1 MAFLSRF
8 FSSPERKPLTSLE
21 EILAARDLS
30 MDLPGLDA
38 HTEEFL
44 HLGEAERGHWG
55 DALKEL
61 VTRGWPLPPQWL
73 DAQYDLAPRLVP
85 VWMAERDGYFFR
97 PHVEGLALRMVVC
110 GQLMP
115 AAWLTLW
122 GVTWEDVLERG
133 MDQLRERSQNTPF
146 QRQASGIYRGVF
158 ADGQSASRFLMP
170 SLWSGLFPGQNT
182 FLAIPSED
190 ELLVAPQVLLPQL
203 VEAVTRSLSGPGPR
217 LMGTI
222 YQQVGQQFLPA
233 TLQDPH
239 PMAQPQR
246 ELRQSDLIEAY
257 RAQESC
263 LPADL
268 GVPSQAGVVRS
279 SQGRSISY
287 TTWQEGRPALLPE
300 TDLIGFVAANGKPL
314 GIYFRQTLPR
324 ISEIHGTT
332 VDIWGPRRIRY
343 EGFPTA
349 AQLGRLECFATP
361 EQMVELFKGT
371 SSGPARPKP
380 ANVSNASMADR
391 ASSGSRAAQAASPV
405 PAHLR
410 GLSLGMQNDED

>member
-1 MAFLSRF
+1 
-8 FSSPERKPLTSLE
+8 
-21 EILAARDLS
+21 
-30 MDLPGLDA
+30 
-38 HTEEFL
+38 
-44 HLGEAERGHWG
+44 
-55 DALKEL
+55 
-61 VTRGWPLPPQWL
+61 
-73 DAQYDLAPRLVP
+73 
-85 VWMAERDGYFFR
+85 
-97 PHVEGLALRMVVC
+97 
-110 GQLMP
+110 
-115 AAWLTLW
+115 
-122 GVTWEDVLERG
+122 
-133 MDQLRERSQNTPF
+133 MDQLRERSQNIPF

-158 ADGQSASRFLMP
+158 ADGQNASRFLLP
-170 SLWSGLFPGQNT
+170 SLWSSLFPGQNT
-182 FLAIPSED
+182 FLAIPAED

-203 VEAVTRSLSGPGPR
+203 VEAITRSLAGPGPR

-263 LPADL
+263 LPAEL

-287 TTWQEGRPALLPE
+287 TTWQEGGTVLLPE
-300 TDLIGFVAANGKPL
+300 TDLIGFVAANGRPL

-343 EGFPTA
+343 EGFPTS

-361 EQMVELFKGT
+361 EQMAELAKG
-371 SSGPARPKP
+371 SAPARPKP
-380 ANVSNASMADR
+380 ANASMADR
-391 ASSGSRAAQAASPV
+391 ASSGSKAAQAASPV

>member
-1 MAFLSRF
+1 MAWLSRF
-8 FSSPERKPLTSLE
+8 FSTPERKPLTSLE
-21 EILAARDLS
+21 EVLAARDLPA
-30 MDLPGLDA
+30 DLPGLA
-38 HTEEFL
+38 GHREEFL
-44 HLGEAERGHWG
+44 HLSETERGHWG

-61 VTRGWPLPPQWL
+61 VAHGWSLPPLWQ

-97 PHVEGLALRMVVC
+97 PFVEGLALRMVVS
-110 GQLMP
+110 GQTMP

-122 GVTWEDVLERG
+122 GVTWEDVLDRSL
-133 MDQLRERSQNTPF
+133 DQLRERSQGTPF
-146 QRQASGIYRGVF
+146 QRQPSGIYRGAF

-182 FLAIPSED
+182 FLAIPTED

-203 VEAVTRSLSGPGPR
+203 VEAVTRSLAGPGPR

-222 YQQVGQQFLPA
+222 YQQVGQNFLPA
-233 TLQDPH
+233 SLQDPH

-246 ELRQSDLIEAY
+246 ELRQADLIDAY

-263 LPADL
+263 LPAEL
-268 GVPSQAGVVRS
+268 GVPAPAGVVRTQ
-279 SQGRSISY
+279 QGRSISY
-287 TTWQEGRPALLPE
+287 STWQEGKPVLLPE
-300 TDLIGFVAANGKPL
+300 TDLIGFVAASGRPL

-343 EGFPTA
+343 ERFPTV
-349 AQLGRLECFATP
+349 AQLDRLECFATP
-361 EQMVELFKGT
+361 EQMVELFKGPG
-371 SSGPARPKP
+371 SARPRA
-380 ANVSNASMADR
+380 ANAPMADR